1 MLPSGLYLS
10 FKSTSRAQSNETPS
24 IKRSLPKAKQE
35 DDALKKNASLCIPL
49 RVQRQRKKAKTAR
62 KKDSLQI
69 ILDKTH
75 LPFKQE

>member
-35 DDALKKNASLCIPL
+35 DDALKKKRIAMHSFTSTKEKEKG
-49 RVQRQRKKAKTAR
+49 QDGKKER
-62 KKDSLQI
+62 
-69 ILDKTH
+69 
-75 LPFKQE
+75 

>member
-49 RVQRQRKKAKTAR
+49 RVQRKKSKTAR

>member
-1 MLPSGLYLS
+1 MHS
-10 FKSTSRAQSNETPS
+10 FTSTKEKEKGQ
-24 IKRSLPKAKQE
+24 
-35 DDALKKNASLCIPL
+35 DG
-49 RVQRQRKKAKTAR
+49 